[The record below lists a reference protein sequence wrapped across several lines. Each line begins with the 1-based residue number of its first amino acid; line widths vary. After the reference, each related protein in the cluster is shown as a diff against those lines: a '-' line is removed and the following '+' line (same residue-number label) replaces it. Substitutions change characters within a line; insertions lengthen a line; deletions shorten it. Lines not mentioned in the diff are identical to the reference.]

1 MNCILHET
9 ELAES
14 GGNTSRTSSVWK
26 QNTMVNMW
34 PNSGEHLGFRKGS
47 RFLTSSI
54 NNARSYSRRMA
65 RAVAEVDILKT
76 TGKSKRAGIESRFF
90 L

>member
-14 GGNTSRTSSVWK
+14 GGNTSRISSIWK
-26 QNTMVNMW
+26 RNTMVNMW
-34 PNSGEHLGFRKGS
+34 PNNGEHLGFRKGS

-54 NNARSYSRRMA
+54 NSRSVLQPSHGA
-65 RAVAEVDILKT
+65 C
-76 TGKSKRAGIESRFF
+76 GGESRHFEDDG
-90 L
+90 